1 MSFSFISAVNERT
14 RDAQKAIDKVK
25 YEKIAKSMV
34 IDGDA
39 DVMTRVL
46 QKLAEEEKVVIDGP
60 LVSIGNHTFIPYG

>member
-1 MSFSFISAVNERT
+1 
-14 RDAQKAIDKVK
+14 
-25 YEKIAKSMV
+25 MV